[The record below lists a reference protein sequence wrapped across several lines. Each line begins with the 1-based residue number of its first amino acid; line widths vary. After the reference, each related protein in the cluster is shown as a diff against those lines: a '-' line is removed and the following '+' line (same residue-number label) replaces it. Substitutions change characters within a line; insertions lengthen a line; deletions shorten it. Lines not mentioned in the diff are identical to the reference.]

1 MGVDSSEMNGN
12 AGGHSAT
19 ATSNGH
25 VRPADTF
32 LIRALEKMLADREM
46 KKSHSAQLKKQVEL
60 SLSTYF
66 FRLLFCVVVSSKSS
80 SQHYMCFGAHR

>member
-60 SLSTYF
+60 SLSTSF
-66 FRLLFCVVVSSKSS
+66 VFLFVLLSPAKAALNI
-80 SQHYMCFGAHR
+80 MCFGAHR